1 MLLRNRAM
9 RVRRPNALRTIV
21 LVAVAVAAAL
31 AAVPARAL
39 AAEALLYRIFLRDGS
54 TLVSYG
60 DFARVADRV
69 VFSIPIGGLDEPSP
83 ALHLVSISESS
94 VDWERTDQYA
104 EATRARHYA
113 STQGEVD
120 FDALSTEVARAL
132 HDVAMTKDPVRRLSL
147 ATDARRMLGAWPA
160 AHHGY
165 RASDVAQL
173 TSLLDDAVGDLRVA
187 AGLPRLDLTLAV
199 TASPLP
205 APVPEL
211 PPPTLRESIEQAF
224 RAASVNDDPAERVS
238 LLEAIVAGSGTPGG
252 KSLGKAEETTT
263 ETTNWTTL
271 IHARASAALLQE
283 LKTDKSY
290 RDLVSRTITTA
301 DERARRADVGGI
313 ERLVTTVL
321 KADDRLGRRRP
332 QTTAALLA
340 TLDGRLDAA
349 RRLRLARD
357 AWAMR
362 REGLTDYQRRMRPA
376 IDRLRRSSAGLEQ
389 IRQLSG
395 PPPDALTPLAARVT
409 DAWREIKNIRPPVEA
424 EAVHNL
430 FVSALQLAI
439 RAASSRRLAITGAD
453 MNTAWEA
460 SAAAAGALLMFER
473 AQDDLRKL
481 TTPPGL

>member
-9 RVRRPNALRTIV
+9 RVRRPTAPGTAV
-21 LVAVAVAAAL
+21 LLAVALAVGVAAGPPPAP
-31 AAVPARAL
+31 AAD
-39 AAEALLYRIFLRDGS
+39 ALLYRIFLRDGS

-60 DFARVADRV
+60 DFARVSDRV

-83 ALHLVSISESS
+83 TLHLVSISESS

-113 STQGEVD
+113 ATQGEVD
-120 FDALSTEVARAL
+120 FDALSTEVARVL
-132 HDVAMTKDPVRRLSL
+132 HDVATTKDPARRLAL
-147 ATDARRMLGAWPA
+147 ATDARRMLGTWPA

-187 AGLPRLDLTLAV
+187 AGLPRLDLTLVA

-205 APVPEL
+205 PVAPEL
-211 PPPTLRESIEQAF
+211 PTPTLRESVEQAF
-224 RAASVNDDPAERVS
+224 KAASVADDPAERVS
-238 LLEAIVAGSGTPGG
+238 LLQAIVAGLPAPGKPAEGRPSTP
-252 KSLGKAEETTT
+252 A
-263 ETTNWTTL
+263 WTTL
-271 IHARASAALLQE
+271 LHARASAALQQE
-283 LKTDKSY
+283 LKTDRSY
-290 RDLVSRTITTA
+290 RDLVSRVVTSA
-301 DERARRADVGGI
+301 DERARRADVNGI
-313 ERLVTTVL
+313 EKLVTVVL
-321 KADDRLGRRRP
+321 KADDKLGRRRP

-357 AWAMR
+357 AWALR
-362 REGLTDYQRRMRPA
+362 RDGLYDYQRRMRPS

-395 PPPDALTPLAARVT
+395 PAPDALTPLAVRVN
-409 DAWREIKNIRPPVEA
+409 DAWRETRNIRPPAEA
-424 EAVHNL
+424 EAVHNM
-430 FVSALQLAI
+430 FVSAMQLAI

-460 SAAAAGALLMFER
+460 SAAAAGALLLFER
-473 AQDDLRKL
+473 ALEDLRRL
-481 TTPPGL
+481 TTLPGS

>member
-1 MLLRNRAM
+1 MVVLLA
-9 RVRRPNALRTIV
+9 
-21 LVAVAVAAAL
+21 AVAVSAAIASSSSP
-31 AAVPARAL
+31 VL
-39 AAEALLYRIFLRDGS
+39 AAEALLYRIFLQDGS

-69 VFSIPIGGLDEPSP
+69 VFSIPIGGLDGPSP
-83 ALHLVSISESS
+83 ALHLVSISESA
-94 VDWERTDQYA
+94 VDWDRTDSYA

-113 STQGEVD
+113 ATQGEID
-120 FDALSTEVARAL
+120 FDALSTDVARAL
-132 HDVAMTKDPVRRLSL
+132 HDVAVTKDPARRLAL
-147 ATDARRMLGAWPA
+147 ATDARRMLSAWPA

-173 TSLLDDAVGDLRVA
+173 SALLDEAVGDLRVA
-187 AGLPRLDLTLAV
+187 AGLSRVDLTLVV
-199 TASPLP
+199 TARPLP
-205 APVPEL
+205 ATVPEL
-211 PPPTLRESIEQAF
+211 PAPTLRESIEQAF
-224 RAASVNDDPAERVS
+224 TVASVAADPAERVS
-238 LLEAIVAGSGTPGG
+238 LLQAIVSELGASEESPKG
-252 KSLGKAEETTT
+252 KPSIL
-263 ETTNWTTL
+263 
-271 IHARASAALLQE
+271 HARVSAALSQE
-283 LKTDKSY
+283 LKTDKRY
-290 RDLVSRTITTA
+290 GDLVARMVTSA
-301 DERARRADVGGI
+301 DERARRADVNGI
-313 ERLVTTVL
+313 EKLVTAVL

-357 AWAMR
+357 AWAIR
-362 REGLTDYQRRMRPA
+362 REGLVEYQRRIRPA

-395 PPPDALTPLAARVT
+395 PSPDALTPLAARVT
-409 DAWREIKNIRPPVEA
+409 ESWRELKNVRPPAEA

-430 FVSALQLAI
+430 LVSALQLAI
-439 RAASSRRLAITGAD
+439 RAASSRRLAITGTD

-473 AQDDLRKL
+473 AQEDLRRL